1 MTEYINE
8 VVNPDK
14 PGSFMKDTKENILHD
29 LEHYTLDPVFEEYGN
44 FVYKPTW
51 MNKEAEERYDKGC
64 TIICGNFETY
74 SHAFRV
80 YTDDEE
86 LIKEFT
92 EAIRKNQSTE
102 EYKAAKKRLEER
114 RQMEHEELVT
124 RLERNKRR

>member
-29 LEHYTLDPVFEEYGN
+29 LECYTLDPVFEEYGN
-44 FVYKPTW
+44 FVYKPIW
-51 MNKEAEERYDKGC
+51 MNKEAEKRYDKGF

-92 EAIRKNQSTE
+92 EAIRKNQATE

-114 RQMEHEELVT
+114 RQMEHEELVA
-124 RLERNKRR
+124 LGKK